1 MLAKEIIYSY
11 IIDAYVYRKK
21 VSALGMYDWR
31 ECIKNSNFHFY
42 YDLAFNAIMELK
54 CFAQMFEGI
63 TVTFFLLVNKR
74 LVDNVFQQPQ
84 WSIIIHDVT
93 CRVVATPVIADCI
106 IKNQSFSQ
114 SGCLL
119 KQEDGD

>member
-1 MLAKEIIYSY
+1 M
-11 IIDAYVYRKK
+11 
-21 VSALGMYDWR
+21 
-31 ECIKNSNFHFY
+31 
-42 YDLAFNAIMELK
+42 MELK

-84 WSIIIHDVT
+84 WSIIIYNVS
-93 CRVVATPVIADCI
+93 CRVVARPVIADCI

-114 SGCLL
+114 SGCL